1 MNSAGAVKAEQSI
14 SNTDTAREGV
24 GGWGGGVR
32 GAFPKDQPAQ
42 HEPFAWLVW
51 QNWGLKGLA
60 YATTWDLAGAFGRAK
75 HLC

>member
-1 MNSAGAVKAEQSI
+1 MNSTGAVKAKQSI
-14 SNTDTAREGV
+14 SNTDIAREGKEV
-24 GGWGGGVR
+24 GGEV
-32 GAFPKDQPAQ
+32 FSLKDQPAQ